1 MAASSGVR
9 WATLLVAA
17 STFFCNA
24 ATVAEERAAS
34 PRPLPA
40 RERKLRRVRVCTRL
54 FKAFPPPPC
63 NRDLGGRRGQ
73 ARDFPTRRPP
83 GRNARIA
90 TPRRALT
97 IGGASTQRKS
107 TYEQR
112 NRSA

>member
-24 ATVAEERAAS
+24 ATVAEESAAS

-40 RERKLRRVRVCTRL
+40 RERKLRRVRVCTLL

-63 NRDLGGRRGQ
+63 NRDLGGRAIGR
-73 ARDFPTRRPP
+73 ATFHAPPP

-90 TPRRALT
+90 TRRGGLT
-97 IGGASTQRKS
+97 IEANQRS
-107 TYEQR
+107 
-112 NRSA
+112 